1 MNKITKGDILGIVDY
16 LMDGPY
22 VDNYKLYDN
31 WDEFNVWI
39 KTCVD
44 WLNKEANKL
53 EGIMSEFEWI
63 DYNNMNNVEKIN
75 TILNSNLH
83 EDLRERVQLEQT
95 IVDCSKYVW
104 GDNSTEYVVGLL
116 SSVVT
121 KSQLEVLA
129 NNLKNKIKTGET
141 K

>member
-1 MNKITKGDILGIVDY
+1 
-16 LMDGPY
+16 
-22 VDNYKLYDN
+22 
-31 WDEFNVWI
+31 
-39 KTCVD
+39 
-44 WLNKEANKL
+44 
-53 EGIMSEFEWI
+53 MSEFEWI
-63 DYNNMNNVEKIN
+63 DYNNMSNVEKIN

-83 EDLRERVQLEQT
+83 KDLGERVQLEQT

>member
-1 MNKITKGDILGIVDY
+1 
-16 LMDGPY
+16 
-22 VDNYKLYDN
+22 
-31 WDEFNVWI
+31 
-39 KTCVD
+39 
-44 WLNKEANKL
+44 
-53 EGIMSEFEWI
+53 MSEFEWI
-63 DYNNMNNVEKIN
+63 DYNNMSNVEKIN

-83 EDLRERVQLEQT
+83 KDLGDRVQLEQT
-95 IVDCSKYVW
+95 IVDCSKYIW

>member
-1 MNKITKGDILGIVDY
+1 
-16 LMDGPY
+16 
-22 VDNYKLYDN
+22 
-31 WDEFNVWI
+31 
-39 KTCVD
+39 
-44 WLNKEANKL
+44 
-53 EGIMSEFEWI
+53 MSEFEWI
-63 DYNNMNNVEKIN
+63 DYNNMSNVEKIN
-75 TILNSNLH
+75 TILNFNLH
-83 EDLRERVQLEQT
+83 KDLGERVQLEQT
-95 IVDCSKYVW
+95 IVDCSKYIW

>member
-1 MNKITKGDILGIVDY
+1 
-16 LMDGPY
+16 
-22 VDNYKLYDN
+22 
-31 WDEFNVWI
+31 
-39 KTCVD
+39 
-44 WLNKEANKL
+44 
-53 EGIMSEFEWI
+53 MSEFEWI

-95 IVDCSKYVW
+95 IVDCSKYIW

>member
-1 MNKITKGDILGIVDY
+1 
-16 LMDGPY
+16 
-22 VDNYKLYDN
+22 
-31 WDEFNVWI
+31 
-39 KTCVD
+39 
-44 WLNKEANKL
+44 
-53 EGIMSEFEWI
+53 MSEFEWI
-63 DYNNMNNVEKIN
+63 DYNNMSNVEKIN

-83 EDLRERVQLEQT
+83 KDLGERVQLEQT
-95 IVDCSKYVW
+95 IVDCSRYIW

>member
-1 MNKITKGDILGIVDY
+1 
-16 LMDGPY
+16 
-22 VDNYKLYDN
+22 
-31 WDEFNVWI
+31 
-39 KTCVD
+39 
-44 WLNKEANKL
+44 
-53 EGIMSEFEWI
+53 MSEFEWI
-63 DYNNMNNVEKIN
+63 DYNNMSNVEKIN

-83 EDLRERVQLEQT
+83 KDLGERVQLEQT
-95 IVDCSKYVW
+95 IVDCSKYIW

>member
-1 MNKITKGDILGIVDY
+1 MKKITKEDILGIVDY
-16 LMDGPY
+16 LIDGPY
-22 VDNYKLYDN
+22 VENYKLYDN
-31 WDEFNVWI
+31 WDQFNVWI

-53 EGIMSEFEWI
+53 NEFEWI
-63 DYNNMNNVEKIN
+63 DYNNMSNVEKIN

-83 EDLRERVQLEQT
+83 KDLGERVQLEQT
-95 IVDCSKYVW
+95 IVDCSKYIW

-116 SSVVT
+116 SSVIT
-121 KSQLEVLA
+121 KDQLETLA

>member
-1 MNKITKGDILGIVDY
+1 
-16 LMDGPY
+16 
-22 VDNYKLYDN
+22 
-31 WDEFNVWI
+31 
-39 KTCVD
+39 
-44 WLNKEANKL
+44 
-53 EGIMSEFEWI
+53 MSEFEWV
-63 DYNNMNNVEKIN
+63 DYNNMSNSEKIN
-75 TILNSNLH
+75 AILNSNLH
-83 EDLRERVQLEQT
+83 KDLGERVQLEQT
-95 IVDCSKYVW
+95 IVDCSKYIW

>member
-1 MNKITKGDILGIVDY
+1 MN
-16 LMDGPY
+16 
-22 VDNYKLYDN
+22 
-31 WDEFNVWI
+31 
-39 KTCVD
+39 
-44 WLNKEANKL
+44 
-53 EGIMSEFEWI
+53 EFEWI
-63 DYNNMNNVEKIN
+63 DYNNMSNIEKIN

-83 EDLRERVQLEQT
+83 KDLGERVQLEQT
-95 IVDCSKYVW
+95 IIDCSKYIW

-129 NNLKNKIKTGET
+129 NNLKNKIKTGDI

>member
-1 MNKITKGDILGIVDY
+1 MR
-16 LMDGPY
+16 
-22 VDNYKLYDN
+22 
-31 WDEFNVWI
+31 
-39 KTCVD
+39 
-44 WLNKEANKL
+44 
-53 EGIMSEFEWI
+53 FEWI
-63 DYNNMNNVEKIN
+63 NYNNMNNSEKIN

-83 EDLRERVQLEQT
+83 KDLGERVQLEQT

-121 KSQLEVLA
+121 IDQLEVLA

>member
-1 MNKITKGDILGIVDY
+1 MR
-16 LMDGPY
+16 
-22 VDNYKLYDN
+22 
-31 WDEFNVWI
+31 
-39 KTCVD
+39 
-44 WLNKEANKL
+44 
-53 EGIMSEFEWI
+53 FEWI
-63 DYNNMNNVEKIN
+63 NYNNMSNSEKIN

-83 EDLRERVQLEQT
+83 KDLGERVQLEQT
-95 IVDCSKYVW
+95 IVDCSRYIW

-121 KSQLEVLA
+121 IDQLETLA

>member
-1 MNKITKGDILGIVDY
+1 MN
-16 LMDGPY
+16 
-22 VDNYKLYDN
+22 
-31 WDEFNVWI
+31 
-39 KTCVD
+39 
-44 WLNKEANKL
+44 
-53 EGIMSEFEWI
+53 EFEWI
-63 DYNNMNNVEKIN
+63 DYNNMSNVEKIN

-83 EDLRERVQLEQT
+83 KDLGERVQLEQT
-95 IVDCSKYVW
+95 IIDCSKYIW

-129 NNLKNKIKTGET
+129 NNLKNKIKTGDI

>member
-1 MNKITKGDILGIVDY
+1 
-16 LMDGPY
+16 
-22 VDNYKLYDN
+22 
-31 WDEFNVWI
+31 
-39 KTCVD
+39 
-44 WLNKEANKL
+44 
-53 EGIMSEFEWI
+53 MSEFEWI
-63 DYNNMNNVEKIN
+63 DYNNMSNVEKIN

>member
-1 MNKITKGDILGIVDY
+1 
-16 LMDGPY
+16 
-22 VDNYKLYDN
+22 
-31 WDEFNVWI
+31 
-39 KTCVD
+39 
-44 WLNKEANKL
+44 
-53 EGIMSEFEWI
+53 MSEFEWI
-63 DYNNMNNVEKIN
+63 DYNNMSNVEKIN

-83 EDLRERVQLEQT
+83 KDLRDRVQLEQT

>member
-1 MNKITKGDILGIVDY
+1 M
-16 LMDGPY
+16 
-22 VDNYKLYDN
+22 
-31 WDEFNVWI
+31 
-39 KTCVD
+39 
-44 WLNKEANKL
+44 
-53 EGIMSEFEWI
+53 
-63 DYNNMNNVEKIN
+63 
-75 TILNSNLH
+75 
-83 EDLRERVQLEQT
+83 QLEQA
-95 IVDCSKYVW
+95 IVDCSRYIW

>member
-1 MNKITKGDILGIVDY
+1 MR
-16 LMDGPY
+16 
-22 VDNYKLYDN
+22 
-31 WDEFNVWI
+31 
-39 KTCVD
+39 
-44 WLNKEANKL
+44 
-53 EGIMSEFEWI
+53 FEWI
-63 DYNNMNNVEKIN
+63 NYNNMSNSEKIN

-83 EDLRERVQLEQT
+83 KDLGERVQLEQT

-121 KSQLEVLA
+121 IDQLETLA

>member
-1 MNKITKGDILGIVDY
+1 MN
-16 LMDGPY
+16 
-22 VDNYKLYDN
+22 
-31 WDEFNVWI
+31 
-39 KTCVD
+39 
-44 WLNKEANKL
+44 
-53 EGIMSEFEWI
+53 EFEWI
-63 DYNNMNNVEKIN
+63 DYNNMNNIQKIN

-83 EDLRERVQLEQT
+83 KDLGERVQLEQT
-95 IVDCSKYVW
+95 IVDCSKYIW

-129 NNLKNKIKTGET
+129 NNLKNKIKTGDI

>member
-1 MNKITKGDILGIVDY
+1 MN
-16 LMDGPY
+16 
-22 VDNYKLYDN
+22 
-31 WDEFNVWI
+31 
-39 KTCVD
+39 
-44 WLNKEANKL
+44 
-53 EGIMSEFEWI
+53 EFEWI
-63 DYNNMNNVEKIN
+63 DYNNMSNVEKIN

-83 EDLRERVQLEQT
+83 KDLGERVQLEQT
-95 IVDCSKYVW
+95 IVDCSKYIW

-129 NNLKNKIKTGET
+129 NNLKNKIKTGDI

>member
-1 MNKITKGDILGIVDY
+1 MK
-16 LMDGPY
+16 
-22 VDNYKLYDN
+22 
-31 WDEFNVWI
+31 
-39 KTCVD
+39 
-44 WLNKEANKL
+44 
-53 EGIMSEFEWI
+53 EFEWI
-63 DYNNMNNVEKIN
+63 DYNNMSNVEKIN

-83 EDLRERVQLEQT
+83 KDLGERVQLEQT
-95 IVDCSKYVW
+95 LADCSRYIW

-121 KSQLEVLA
+121 IDQLEVLA

>member
-1 MNKITKGDILGIVDY
+1 
-16 LMDGPY
+16 
-22 VDNYKLYDN
+22 
-31 WDEFNVWI
+31 
-39 KTCVD
+39 
-44 WLNKEANKL
+44 
-53 EGIMSEFEWI
+53 MSEFEWI
-63 DYNNMNNVEKIN
+63 DYNNMSNVEKIN

-83 EDLRERVQLEQT
+83 KDLGDRVQLEQT

>member
-1 MNKITKGDILGIVDY
+1 MN
-16 LMDGPY
+16 
-22 VDNYKLYDN
+22 
-31 WDEFNVWI
+31 
-39 KTCVD
+39 
-44 WLNKEANKL
+44 
-53 EGIMSEFEWI
+53 EFEWI

-83 EDLRERVQLEQT
+83 KDLGERVQLEQT
-95 IVDCSKYVW
+95 IVDCSRYIW

>member
-1 MNKITKGDILGIVDY
+1 MN
-16 LMDGPY
+16 
-22 VDNYKLYDN
+22 
-31 WDEFNVWI
+31 
-39 KTCVD
+39 
-44 WLNKEANKL
+44 
-53 EGIMSEFEWI
+53 EFEWI
-63 DYNNMNNVEKIN
+63 DYNNMSNVKKIN

-83 EDLRERVQLEQT
+83 KDLGERVQLEQT
-95 IVDCSKYVW
+95 IVDCSKYIW

-129 NNLKNKIKTGET
+129 NNLKNKIKTGDI

>member
-1 MNKITKGDILGIVDY
+1 MKKITKEDILGIVDY
-16 LMDGPY
+16 LIDGPY
-22 VDNYKLYDN
+22 VENYKLYDN
-31 WDEFNVWI
+31 WDQFNVWI

-53 EGIMSEFEWI
+53 NEFEWI
-63 DYNNMNNVEKIN
+63 DYNNMSNVEKIN

-83 EDLRERVQLEQT
+83 KDLGERVQLEQT
-95 IVDCSKYVW
+95 IVDCSKYIW

-116 SSVVT
+116 SSVIT
-121 KSQLEVLA
+121 KDQIETLA